1 MSTESTTP
9 TADAPPTEHLR
20 LVRWSASLG
29 SNVQSRGSVVLQSG
43 DHRWEGSAKGTGPVD
58 ALFRAVDSALRD
70 VLGGHPRLVAYDVH
84 ALSEGFDA
92 EGRVTV
98 RIAPPEGAPGS
109 RGSGSYEASS
119 QSPNIVAASVEAY
132 IEAIEMMLGE
142 EQWAGATD
150 AAGNYR
156 AARSSGDE
164 RAEYTG
170 ERPDH
175 SRWWE

>member
-1 MSTESTTP
+1 MSSTENAAAGTT
-9 TADAPPTEHLR
+9 APVEHLR

-29 SNVQSRGSVVLQSG
+29 SNVQSRGSVVVQSG

-58 ALFRAVDSALRD
+58 ALFRAVDSAMQD
-70 VLGGHPRLVAYDVH
+70 VLGGHPRLLSYDVH
-84 ALSEGFDA
+84 AIAEGFDA
-92 EGRVTV
+92 EGRVTI
-98 RIAPPEGAPGS
+98 RIAPPEDAPGS
-109 RGSGSYEASS
+109 RGQGTYEASA

-132 IEAIEMMLGE
+132 IEAIEQMLAE

-150 AAGNYR
+150 AAGNFR
-156 AARSSGDE
+156 AAARSDDE

-175 SRWWE
+175 SRWWQ